1 MLMSAMRNLKITHR
15 LGILILFAV
24 LGIALTTAVTLYQY
38 KEALMQE
45 KATQTKKLVESAHS
59 IIVDYNNRLKQGQ
72 LDEAAAKAGAIA
84 SIKGLRYDDG
94 NYFWLNGMDYKGIMH
109 PIKPSLDGKD
119 LSGLKDQN
127 GKQLFVEFVK
137 AVKTNGEG
145 YIDYVW
151 PKPGSENPEPKLS
164 FVKGFSPW
172 GWVVGTGIYV
182 DDVDSAFWKS
192 AATLGTIVGV
202 TMLVLLVISG
212 LIAKSILA
220 PLLLT
225 TQALHDISEGEGD
238 LTQRLDAKGRDE
250 VTALAHA
257 FNQFA
262 EKIHQTISQVN
273 SATDHLS
280 TSTSE
285 LSEITVKSNQGMGH
299 QRGETQQV
307 ATAVTEMAATVHEI
321 ANNAESTAASA
332 KEANSEAAHGRS
344 VVDDAT
350 KAITSLAQEMEH
362 ASTVIDRLETESEA
376 IGSVLDVIR
385 GIAEQTN
392 LLALNAAI
400 EAARA
405 GEQGRGFAVVAD
417 EVRTLA
423 SRTQQSTQ
431 EIQDMI
437 ERLQSGT
444 KEAVQVMARSKST
457 SEETV
462 VKAQTAAD
470 SLDKIVTSVASIS
483 DMNTQIASA
492 AEEQSSV
499 AQEIDK
505 SIVRISQLA
514 EDAAD
519 STHQVEN
526 ASHQISDLGDQL
538 HAQVQQFKT

>member
-1 MLMSAMRNLKITHR
+1 MRNLKITHR
-15 LGILILFAV
+15 LGILILFAL
-24 LGIALTTAVTLYQY
+24 LGIALTTAVTLFQY
-38 KEALMQE
+38 KDALMQE

-59 IIVDYNNRLKQGQ
+59 IIVDHHSRMQKGEV
-72 LDEAAAKAGAIA
+72 DEAAAKAGAIA
-84 SIKGLRYDDG
+84 SIKGLRYDGG

-119 LSGLKDQN
+119 LSSLKDQN

-137 AVKTNGEG
+137 AVQKDGEG
-145 YIDYVW
+145 FIDYVW
-151 PKPGSENPEPKLS
+151 PKPGSDTPEPKLS
-164 FVKGFSPW
+164 FVKGFAPW

-182 DDVDSAFWKS
+182 DDVTAAFWKS
-192 AATLGTIVGV
+192 AVTLGIIVGC
-202 TMLVLLVISG
+202 TMLVLLIISA

-220 PLLLT
+220 PLHLT

-238 LTQRLDAKGRDE
+238 LTQRLDTKGRDE
-250 VTALAHA
+250 VAALSNA

-262 EKIHQTISQVN
+262 EKIRNTISQVN
-273 SATDHLS
+273 VATDHLS
-280 TSTSE
+280 SSTSE
-285 LSEITVKSNQGMGH
+285 LSEITVKSNEGMSN

-321 ANNAESTAASA
+321 AKNAEATAASA
-332 KEANSEAAHGRS
+332 KEANNEANHGRT

-350 KAITSLAQEMEH
+350 KAINSLAEEIEH
-362 ASTVIDRLETESEA
+362 ASTVINQLETESES

-423 SRTQQSTQ
+423 SRTQHSTQ

-437 ERLQSGT
+437 ERLQNGT
-444 KEAVQVMARSKST
+444 KEAVQVMVRSKST
-457 SEETV
+457 TLKTV
-462 VKAQTAAD
+462 EKAQTAAK
-470 SLDKIVTSVASIS
+470 SLDKIVNSVASIS

-499 AQEIDK
+499 AQEIDQ

-514 EDAAD
+514 EEAAD
-519 STHQVEN
+519 STNQVAS
-526 ASHQISDLGDQL
+526 ASHQISDLGNQL
-538 HAQVQQFKT
+538 HSQVQQFKI